1 MEFGVSGFVGG
12 VFLAVVVGGL
22 DAGYLGVLYC
32 VVAVWV
38 VFGLVGHLVI
48 SCGVC
53 ECLVLMVVVWVA
65 VDWRVGY
72 EC

>member
-1 MEFGVSGFVGG
+1 MFRV
-12 VFLAVVVGGL
+12 LL
-22 DAGYLGVLYC
+22 AGYFWLLLLVGLMRVIWVYC

-53 ECLVLMVVVWVA
+53 ECLVLMVVVWFA
-65 VDWRVGY
+65 VDWCVGY

>member
-12 VFLAVVVGGL
+12 VFLVVVVGEF

-38 VFGLVGHLVI
+38 VLRLVGHLVI

-53 ECLVLMVVVWVA
+53 ECLVLMVVVWFA
-65 VDWRVGY
+65 VDWCVGY